1 MAEFTPSIIPLN
13 SLAEAAAA
21 SSQTAQ
27 QEQKAFAIS
36 PTDPF
41 TTTGII
47 AYPEPDFGWP

>member
-1 MAEFTPSIIPLN
+1 MAEFTPSIIPLGG
-13 SLAEAAAA
+13 LAAAAAA
-21 SSQTAQ
+21 SSETAQ

-47 AYPEPDFGWP
+47 AYPDPDFGYP

>member
-1 MAEFTPSIIPLN
+1 MAEFTPSIIPLG
-13 SLAEAAAA
+13 SLEEAAAA
-21 SSQTAQ
+21 SAETAQ

-47 AYPEPDFGWP
+47 AYPEPDLGWP